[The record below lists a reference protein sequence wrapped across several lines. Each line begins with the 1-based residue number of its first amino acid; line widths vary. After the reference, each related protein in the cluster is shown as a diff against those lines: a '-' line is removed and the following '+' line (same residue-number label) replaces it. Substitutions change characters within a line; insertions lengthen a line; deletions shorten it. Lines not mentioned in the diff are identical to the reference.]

1 MKKTYN
7 YLFAL
12 LLLVVASMTAVTA
25 CSDNGTSEPEP
36 VLSSDSAIKTF
47 SFQGLDPVV
56 TASVSG
62 TSVLADVTYQ
72 VDVTSLV
79 PTITVAS
86 TATISPASGVA
97 QDFSSPVTYTVTA
110 EDASTTVYTVT
121 VTKLPPPTLEIS
133 PIWERTLV
141 SGGLPSWFTANNDRD
156 LTVTADYVFVH
167 NNNDKIRVLDL
178 ANGNDVAV
186 RDSLTFIDGKE
197 NYASGNL
204 FLLGIDADSEGRIVG
219 SNLRV
224 GSDALNPWNV
234 YVWNDKDASQELL
247 FAFPTPAGY
256 RLGENL
262 AVVGDVRANASIY
275 VPGSGFGTATNEVLK
290 FAISGGTVNTTPT
303 SIVLAD
309 LTNIGNAPDV
319 HPTSND
325 ENATLIVAGTG
336 VAGIAEYDQSGALV
350 GRLPEALNAGE
361 NAFLFTF
368 GLDAKAFTISERKVV
383 AVTATDF
390 TANAATSGKVFFI
403 DYTDGWEN
411 LTEDNIKSFA
421 FTPDGN
427 IDTNFNGTGGI
438 DVVVDGDVAKVY
450 ALITNFGVAAMEVSF
465 Q

>member
-1 MKKTYN
+1 MKKTLN
-7 YLFAL
+7 YFFAL
-12 LLLVVASMTAVTA
+12 LLLVAASMTAITA

-36 VLSSDSAIKTF
+36 VLSSDSEIKSF
-47 SFQGLDPVV
+47 SFQALSPAV

-62 TSVLADVTYQ
+62 TSVLADVSYQ

-79 PTITVAS
+79 PTITVAATS
-86 TATISPASGVA
+86 TVTPASGVA

-121 VTKLPPPTLEIS
+121 VTKLPPPTLAIS
-133 PIWERTLV
+133 PIWERTLA
-141 SGGLPSWFTANNDRD
+141 SGGIPSWFTANNDRD
-156 LTVTADYVFVH
+156 LTVAGDYVFVH
-167 NNNDKIRVLDL
+167 NNNDKIRVLDI
-178 ANGNDVAV
+178 ASGNDAAV

-204 FLLGIDADSEGRIVG
+204 FLLGIDADSQGRIVG
-219 SNLRV
+219 SNLRA

-247 FAFPTPAGY
+247 FAYPTPAGY

-262 AVVGDVRANASIY
+262 AVVGDVRGNASIY
-275 VPGSGFGTATNEVLK
+275 VPGSGFGTVSNEVLK
-290 FAISGGTVNTTPT
+290 FTVTGGTVNTTPT
-303 SIVLAD
+303 SIVLAG
-309 LTNIGNAPDV
+309 LENIGNAPDV
-319 HPTSND
+319 HPTSD
-325 ENATLIVAGTG
+325 EDNATLIVAGTG
-336 VAGIAEYDQSGALV
+336 VGGIAEYDQSGTLV
-350 GRLPEALNAGE
+350 GKLPEELNTGE
-361 NAFLFTF
+361 TAFLFTF
-368 GLDAKAFTISERKVV
+368 GLDAKAFEIDDRKVV

-390 TANAATSGKVFFI
+390 TANAANIGKVFFI

-411 LTEDNIKSFA
+411 ITADNIKSFD

-427 IDTNFNGTGGI
+427 IDTNFNGTGGV
-438 DVVVDGDVAKVY
+438 DVVVNGSTANVY